1 MDSIPLFHSQQTVRL
16 KTVGQV
22 VGIVD
27 VQIISP
33 QHASVLA
40 VSEKI
45 INTISDLFFFYSF
58 IFNFR
63 IMLIH

>member
-1 MDSIPLFHSQQTVRL
+1 MDSIPLLHSQQTVRL

-22 VGIVD
+22 VEIVD

-40 VSEKI
+40 VFVKI
-45 INTISDLFFFYSF
+45 INTISDLFYSF

>member
-40 VSEKI
+40 VSVKI
-45 INTISDLFFFYSF
+45 INTISDLFYSF

-63 IMLIH
+63 IMLTH